1 MHDFATIC
9 ATVGLA
15 KVGESSSINCL
26 KRCPVIYSDGLD
38 APITPQYRLCEMKL
52 LFRYH
57 SHN

>member
-9 ATVGLA
+9 ATIGLA
-15 KVGESSSINCL
+15 KFGDSSSINCL
-26 KRCPVIYSDGLD
+26 ERCPIMYSDGPD
-38 APITPQYRLCEMKL
+38 APITPQYRLCEMIL